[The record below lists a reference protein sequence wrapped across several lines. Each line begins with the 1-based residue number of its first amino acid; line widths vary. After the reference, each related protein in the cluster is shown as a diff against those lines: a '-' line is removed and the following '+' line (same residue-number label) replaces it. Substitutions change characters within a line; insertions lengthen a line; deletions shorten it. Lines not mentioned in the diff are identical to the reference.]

1 MFRKLIRMPLLTLSL
16 LLSLL
21 LLLLLMP
28 IGFGPSGLVLV
39 LVLLLLETYR
49 ERKKSVNKGTK
60 EGEEG
65 TTKSDLRRPLPALV
79 GTFPETGYVQ
89 DFKCAHAV
97 GGIAR
102 ARVRHANQSPVR
114 KPSWGYEVTPN
125 RPSAC
130 QQGFRSERIMKST
143 HGGHLSPPTH

>member
-1 MFRKLIRMPLLTLSL
+1 MLESSPQFARFKEELFYRGKQGISVFRKLIRMPLLTLSL

-65 TTKSDLRRPLPALV
+65 TTRSDLRRPLPALV
-79 GTFPETGYVQ
+79 GTFCRTSGVPML
-89 DFKCAHAV
+89 
-97 GGIAR
+97 
-102 ARVRHANQSPVR
+102 
-114 KPSWGYEVTPN
+114 
-125 RPSAC
+125 
-130 QQGFRSERIMKST
+130 SE
-143 HGGHLSPPTH
+143 GLLELE